1 MTYLGEVGLMHLRHD
16 RFNRF
21 AERERESPS
30 VVVSFKERESVALMV
45 NLY

>member
-1 MTYLGEVGLMHLRHD
+1 MHLRHD

-21 AERERESPS
+21 AEIERERESPS
-30 VVVSFKERESVALMV
+30 VIVSFRERESVALMV

>member
-21 AERERESPS
+21 AEIERESLS
-30 VVVSFKERESVALMV
+30 VVVSFKERESVAQMV
-45 NLY
+45 NIC